1 LKAVI
6 DIAIESKLEESLMQ
20 NKVVPITQKDLL
32 NAIKRHQASTKEWL
46 STAKNHVLYANQSGL
61 YDDVMKY
68 LNLKK

>member
-1 LKAVI
+1 
-6 DIAIESKLEESLMQ
+6 
-20 NKVVPITQKDLL
+20 QKDLL
-32 NAIKRHQASTKEWL
+32 NAIKRHQPSTKEWL